1 VVLKGNYECGL
12 KLPTD
17 KNVTES
23 PTSFLWL
30 DDDGFLNLMSKG
42 GTRSLKDL
50 KETIK
55 IIKGIIGNKKT
66 CLIADTTN
74 TKYYSIEMR
83 EELSQA
89 VRSLFKAI
97 ALVPCTATGKIIGS
111 ILFMRKKP
119 CPVKFFSTL
128 DQAKKWLKQLNS

>member
-1 VVLKGNYECGL
+1 VLVKDNLECGL
-12 KLPTD
+12 KFPTD
-17 KNVTES
+17 KKVVET

-30 DDDGFLNLMSKG
+30 DDDGFLNLLSKD
-42 GTRSLKDL
+42 GTRSMKDL

-55 IIKGIIGNKKT
+55 IIRGIIGNKKT

-83 EELSQA
+83 EELSHA

-97 ALVPCTATGKIIGS
+97 ALIPCTATGKILGS

-128 DQAKKWLKQLNS
+128 DQAKNG